1 MSGMAY
7 AQQELKQCIEQAVSQ
22 ANASQRP
29 ILASYSWEIE
39 ATDMRSLEQGIE
51 ERFYFATPD
60 RSMRAIGFGIVQQLQ
75 ASGTDRFL
83 RIQSQWAN
91 LNRDHVGHDL
101 FAFSGF
107 SFTELNQP
115 DYRWS
120 SFGDASMTIPKFL
133 FLEQDGKTRVTIFA
147 RVEPMDQVD
156 SILNQLALDFA
167 KVNKPQTRTLTGV
180 TRLRLSRDGNEAF
193 EASFQQAMHYLET
206 TLEKIV
212 LAREVVYELDRP
224 LDVAAVVAELEDT
237 QPGSY
242 VFCFQPNPEE
252 AFIGATPERLVQ
264 KHGRRLETAA
274 VAGSAPRH
282 ETDEMDEALGQSLL
296 QDQKNRMEHGIV
308 ADSIERTLS
317 AFSEK
322 LDCPDTPILLKNRH
336 IQHLYTPITA
346 RLKADVTLFQLIEK
360 LHPTPAL
367 GGEPKQLAVD
377 AIQEIETFE
386 RGWYGSPVG
395 WMNGQ
400 DDGEFIVAIRSGLF
414 TERAV
419 ILYAGCGLVE
429 GSHLDSELAETE
441 TKLSPMLQALSH
453 VGSIEKD
460 DIYVD

>member
-1 MSGMAY
+1 MAY
-7 AQQELKQCIEQAVSQ
+7 AQQELKQCIEQAVTQ
-22 ANASQRP
+22 ANALQRP
-29 ILASYSWEIE
+29 IIASYSWEIE

-60 RSMRAIGFGIVQQLQ
+60 RSMRAIGFGIVHQLQ
-75 ASGTDRFL
+75 ASGKDRFL
-83 RIQSQWAN
+83 RLQSLWTN
-91 LNRDHVGHDL
+91 VNRDHVGHDL

-107 SFTELNQP
+107 SFTELKQP

-133 FLEQDGKTRVTIFA
+133 FLDQDGQTRVTIFA
-147 RVEPMDQVD
+147 RVEPTDQVE
-156 SILNQLALDFA
+156 SILNQLALDFSN
-167 KVNKPQTRTLTGV
+167 VNQPERSTSLQL
-180 TRLRLSRDGNEAF
+180 TRLRLARSGSEAF
-193 EASFQQAMHYLET
+193 EASFHQAMQYLET
-206 TLEKIV
+206 SLEKIV

-224 LDVAAVVAELEDT
+224 LDAAAVVAELEET

-242 VFCFQPNPEE
+242 VFCFQPNAEE
-252 AFIGATPERLVQ
+252 AFIGATPERIVFKQ
-264 KHGRRLETAA
+264 GNRLDTAA

-282 ETDEMDEALGQSLL
+282 QVEEMDEALGQSLL
-296 QDQKNRMEHGIV
+296 QDQKNRMEHAIV
-308 ADSIERTLS
+308 ADSIERTLRS
-317 AFSEK
+317 FSER
-322 LDCPDTPILLKNRH
+322 LDCPDAPILLKNRH

-346 RLKADVTLFQLIEK
+346 QLKTDVTLLQLIEK

-367 GGEPKQLAVD
+367 GGEPKQQAVE
-377 AIQEIETFE
+377 AIQKIETFE

-441 TKLSPMLQALSH
+441 TKLSPMLQALAH

>member
-1 MSGMAY
+1 
-7 AQQELKQCIEQAVSQ
+7 
-22 ANASQRP
+22 
-29 ILASYSWEIE
+29 
-39 ATDMRSLEQGIE
+39 
-51 ERFYFATPD
+51 
-60 RSMRAIGFGIVQQLQ
+60 
-75 ASGTDRFL
+75 
-83 RIQSQWAN
+83 
-91 LNRDHVGHDL
+91 
-101 FAFSGF
+101 
-107 SFTELNQP
+107 
-115 DYRWS
+115 
-120 SFGDASMTIPKFL
+120 MTIPKFL

-147 RVEPMDQVD
+147 RVEPMDQFD

-167 KVNKPQTRTLTGV
+167 KVNQPQTPTSTGV

-264 KHGRRLETAA
+264 KRGRRLETAA

-282 ETDEMDEALGQSLL
+282 ATDEMDEALGQSLL

-317 AFSEK
+317 AFSEQ

-429 GSHLDSELAETE
+429 GSHFDSELAETE

-453 VGSIEKD
+453 IGSIEKD

>member
-83 RIQSQWAN
+83 RIQSQWTN
-91 LNRDHVGHDL
+91 VNRDHVGHDL

-133 FLEQDGKTRVTIFA
+133 FLEQDGKTRVTIVA

-167 KVNKPQTRTLTGV
+167 KVNQPQTPTSTGV
-180 TRLRLSRDGNEAF
+180 TRLRLSRDGIEAF

-237 QPGSY
+237 QTGSY

-264 KHGRRLETAA
+264 KRGRRLETAA

-282 ETDEMDEALGQSLL
+282 ATDEMDEALGQSLL

-308 ADSIERTLS
+308 ADSIERT
-317 AFSEK
+317 
-322 LDCPDTPILLKNRH
+322 
-336 IQHLYTPITA
+336 
-346 RLKADVTLFQLIEK
+346 
-360 LHPTPAL
+360 
-367 GGEPKQLAVD
+367 
-377 AIQEIETFE
+377 
-386 RGWYGSPVG
+386 
-395 WMNGQ
+395 
-400 DDGEFIVAIRSGLF
+400 
-414 TERAV
+414 
-419 ILYAGCGLVE
+419 
-429 GSHLDSELAETE
+429 
-441 TKLSPMLQALSH
+441 
-453 VGSIEKD
+453 
-460 DIYVD
+460 